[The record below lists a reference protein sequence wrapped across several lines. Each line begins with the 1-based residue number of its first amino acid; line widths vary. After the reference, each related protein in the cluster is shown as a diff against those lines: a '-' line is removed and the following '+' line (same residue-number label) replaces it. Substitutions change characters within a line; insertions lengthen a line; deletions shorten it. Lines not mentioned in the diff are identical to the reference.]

1 MLQPDL
7 AVYFHRFE
15 QGTSFSDCP
24 EVVNKAKVGYLQSQ
38 ISSVL
43 QEYVRN
49 RFQEQPNRLA
59 KVLLCLPT
67 LKTYSAKATENYT
80 AFEMF
85 GKIDVPPLVREL
97 FKE

>member
-1 MLQPDL
+1 
-7 AVYFHRFE
+7 
-15 QGTSFSDCP
+15 
-24 EVVNKAKVGYLQSQ
+24 VVNKARVGYLQSQ

-43 QEYVRN
+43 QEYVRSN
-49 RFQEQPNRLA
+49 HHDQPNRLA

-80 AFEMF
+80 VFEMF
-85 GKIDVPPLVREL
+85 GKIDMPPLVREL

>member
-1 MLQPDL
+1 
-7 AVYFHRFE
+7 
-15 QGTSFSDCP
+15 
-24 EVVNKAKVGYLQSQ
+24 VNKAKVGYLQSQ

-43 QEYVRN
+43 QEYVRSQY
-49 RFQEQPNRLA
+49 RAQPNRLA

-85 GKIDVPPLVREL
+85 GKIDMPPLVREL
-97 FKE
+97 FEE